1 MNLYDAV
8 RKRRSIRKYKP
19 GKTVSDE
26 DIHKILEAGMMAPSA
41 CNTRPWE
48 FFVFKSEE
56 ARERVMKI
64 HANAYHLKD
73 ASVAILV
80 SALPETQQD
89 KASGYFPQDCGA
101 AIENMLLQA
110 LDLGYGTC
118 WCGIYPRENRVE
130 NYRNEFNITSLP
142 LGLVII
148 GTADEEPQPRGF
160 YDESKVTVL

>member
-1 MNLYDAV
+1 MELSEAL

-19 GKTVSDE
+19 GNTVSDE
-26 DIHKILEAGMMAPSA
+26 DIHKILEAAMMAPSA

-48 FFVFKSEE
+48 FYVFKSEE
-56 ARERVMKI
+56 ARQRVMDI
-64 HANAYHLKD
+64 HANAHHLKD

-80 SALPETQQD
+80 SALPEAQPD
-89 KASGYFPQDCGA
+89 KAEGYYPQDCGA

-118 WCGIYPRENRVE
+118 WCGIHPRENRVE
-130 NYRNEFNITSLP
+130 AYRKEFGITSLP

-148 GTADEEPQPRGF
+148 GTPDEEPKARGF
-160 YDESKVTVL
+160 YEEAKVTVL

>member
-1 MNLYDAV
+1 M
-8 RKRRSIRKYKP
+8 
-19 GKTVSDE
+19 
-26 DIHKILEAGMMAPSA
+26 
-41 CNTRPWE
+41 
-48 FFVFKSEE
+48 
-56 ARERVMKI
+56 
-64 HANAYHLKD
+64 KD